1 MSLLLIVEDND
12 LNADMLTRRLQRKG
26 FDTALAKT
34 GTDAVEMVSR
44 LNPAL
49 VLMDISLPEMDGYE
63 ATRLIRRNGFTTL
76 PIIALT
82 AHALVED
89 RQKALDAG
97 CNEYDT
103 KPVDFAR
110 LMGKITYLLEG
121 VDAG

>member
-34 GTDAVEMVSR
+34 GTDAVEMVNR

-63 ATRLIRRNGFTTL
+63 ATRLIRRNGFTNL

-121 VDAG
+121 VDAS

>member
-12 LNADMLTRRLQRKG
+12 LNADMLTRRLKRKG

-34 GTDAVEMVSR
+34 GTDAVEMVNR
-44 LNPAL
+44 LHPAL

-63 ATRLIRRNGFTTL
+63 AARLIRRNGFTGL

-110 LMGKITYLLEG
+110 LMEKINHLLED
-121 VDAG
+121 VNAG

>member
-1 MSLLLIVEDND
+1 MSLLLIVEDNE
-12 LNADMLTRRLQRKG
+12 LNADMLIRRLKRKS

-34 GTDAVEMVSR
+34 GIEAVEMVSR

-63 ATRLIRRNGFTTL
+63 ATRLIRRNGFTGL

-82 AHALVED
+82 AHVLVED

-97 CNEYDT
+97 CDDYDT

-110 LMGKITYLLEG
+110 LMEKIERLLERAS
-121 VDAG
+121 AG

>member
-12 LNADMLTRRLQRKG
+12 LNADMLIRRLTRKG

-34 GTDAVEMVSR
+34 GTEAVEMVNQ

-63 ATRLIRRNGFTTL
+63 ATRLIRRNGFVHL

-97 CNEYDT
+97 CNDYDT

-110 LMGKITYLLEG
+110 LIGKIERLLESTN
-121 VDAG
+121 AN